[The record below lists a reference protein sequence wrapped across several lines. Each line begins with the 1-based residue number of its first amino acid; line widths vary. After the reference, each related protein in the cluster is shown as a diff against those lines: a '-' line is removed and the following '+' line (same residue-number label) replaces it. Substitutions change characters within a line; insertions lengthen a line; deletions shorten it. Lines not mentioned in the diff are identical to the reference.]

1 MAKVTFDTI
10 TSKAK
15 QYRFEIVFI
24 LAIIIFSAMAKT
36 IANFILDYRVVIIII
51 AVLWYLGYMNRVQQS
66 FKEKLLKINYFQKW
80 TYES

>member
-10 TSKAK
+10 FSKVK
-15 QYRFEIVFI
+15 QYRFELVFI
-24 LAIIIFSAMAKT
+24 FIIIIVSAMAKT

-66 FKEKLLKINYFQKW
+66 FKEKLLKINYFKKW

>member
-10 TSKAK
+10 ISKAK
-15 QYRFEIVFI
+15 QYRFELVFI
-24 LAIIIFSAMAKT
+24 LVIIILSAMAKT

-66 FKEKLLKINYFQKW
+66 FKEKLLKINYFKKW